1 MKTPAEAAFIFEKL
15 LQKTAKMMPYIICKN
30 LSLLSLTVLHSTFY
44 TEIFF
49 YFFAC
54 HLYWNSF
61 QKFLKVLDDL
71 KKRHG
76 PDFPTTQHV
85 IYVANTSPYDM
96 PVLQS
101 SRF

>member
-1 MKTPAEAAFIFEKL
+1 MPL
-15 LQKTAKMMPYIICKN
+15 LLELFLKM
-30 LSLLSLTVLHSTFY
+30 VTFP
-44 TEIFF
+44 
-49 YFFAC
+49 
-54 HLYWNSF
+54 
-61 QKFLKVLDDL
+61 KVLDDL

-101 SRF
+101 SRFLIIAFHILLVDG

>member
-1 MKTPAEAAFIFEKL
+1 
-15 LQKTAKMMPYIICKN
+15 MPLILELFLKIIP
-30 LSLLSLTVLHSTFY
+30 FP
-44 TEIFF
+44 
-49 YFFAC
+49 
-54 HLYWNSF
+54 
-61 QKFLKVLDDL
+61 KVLDDL

-101 SRF
+101 SRFLLLAFQIFTCLRCLQAAAE